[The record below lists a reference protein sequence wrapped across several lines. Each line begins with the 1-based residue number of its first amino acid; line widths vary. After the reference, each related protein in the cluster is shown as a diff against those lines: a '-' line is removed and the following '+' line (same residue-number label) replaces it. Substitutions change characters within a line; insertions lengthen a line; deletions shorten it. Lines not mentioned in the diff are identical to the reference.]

1 MINPDIAFNLRFTIY
16 SPFLVNRVCRQ
27 NYFVLKELVCTI
39 TVPKSPGGGVTSI
52 SMTRAFKMRASE
64 LALVFKVGA
73 SELAP
78 TP

>member
-1 MINPDIAFNLRFTIY
+1 MINPDIAYNLRFTIY

-39 TVPKSPGGGVTSI
+39 TVPKSRGGVTSI

-64 LALVFKVGA
+64 LALVFKEGA

-78 TP
+78 SP

>member
-1 MINPDIAFNLRFTIY
+1 MINPDIAFNLRFTFY
-16 SPFLVNRVCRQ
+16 SPFLAIRVCRQ

-39 TVPKSPGGGVTSI
+39 TVPKSRGGASI

-64 LALVFKVGA
+64 LALVFKEGA

-78 TP
+78 SP